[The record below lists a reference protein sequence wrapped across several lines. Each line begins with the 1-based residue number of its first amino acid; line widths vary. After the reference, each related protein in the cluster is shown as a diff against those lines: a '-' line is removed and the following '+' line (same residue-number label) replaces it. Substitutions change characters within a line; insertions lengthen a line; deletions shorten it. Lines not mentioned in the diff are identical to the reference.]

1 MLYAT
6 ICFISIGAIIGFM
19 FTLFLINFDGKW
31 KLLLETLFGIGGS
44 GLSIYTL
51 CDFFMI
57 YDQKTKIHYNNK
69 LYIWFFYFDYCI
81 FDGHVPPYKR

>member
-51 CDFFMI
+51 CDF
-57 YDQKTKIHYNNK
+57 
-69 LYIWFFYFDYCI
+69 L
-81 FDGHVPPYKR
+81 